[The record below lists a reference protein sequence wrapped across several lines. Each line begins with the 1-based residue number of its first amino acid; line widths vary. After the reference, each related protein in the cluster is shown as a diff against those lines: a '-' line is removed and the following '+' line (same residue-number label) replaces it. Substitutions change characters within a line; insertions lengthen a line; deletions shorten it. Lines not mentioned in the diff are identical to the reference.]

1 MFYLLNS
8 LLKQRNKAYT
18 TTLGLIN
25 EMRKTIYLLIF
36 FTLLSCKNYTEKEIN
51 IENEIYELI
60 VPKKHKELLILFPGF
75 GGTNESIKTECDIV
89 QKALEKN
96 ISILILKNN
105 RNFILEKNELE
116 KLGETVV
123 ELINKNNINNNKIF
137 IGGFSAGGNLGL
149 QLGKYL
155 TKKENYKNNLKGIVV
170 IDSPIDLQKL
180 YLKYENIL
188 VKEESESIEYF
199 FKILEKQIGN
209 PKKDF
214 EKYKEYSPYL
224 NSIEYTENVEFEN
237 TELIFYTEPALKYR
251 KENFNENFEDTN
263 GYPIKKLSE
272 LLNEKGFKSKYIETE
287 NKGYRKNGMRNPHS
301 WSIMN
306 ENEIIE
312 WIKNN

>member
-1 MFYLLNS
+1 
-8 LLKQRNKAYT
+8 
-18 TTLGLIN
+18 
-25 EMRKTIYLLIF
+25 MRKSIYFLMFLILLG
-36 FTLLSCKNYTEKEIN
+36 CKDYTEKEIN
-51 IENEIYELI
+51 IDNEIYELI

-75 GGTNESIKTECDIV
+75 GGTNESIKTECNIV
-89 QKALEKN
+89 QKALIEN
-96 ISILILKNN
+96 ISILILKKN
-105 RNFILEKNELE
+105 RNFILKKNELK
-116 KLGETVV
+116 KLGKIVV
-123 ELINKNNINNNKIF
+123 ELIHKNNINDSKVF
-137 IGGFSAGGNLGL
+137 IEGFSAGGNLGL

-170 IDSPIDLQKL
+170 IDAPIDLEQL
-180 YLKYENIL
+180 YLKYEKSL
-188 VKEESESIEYF
+188 VEDEFGNTKYF
-199 FKILEKQIGN
+199 FNILEKQIGN

-224 NSIEYTENVEFEN
+224 STIEYTENVEFEN

-251 KENFNENFEDTN
+251 KENFKQNFEDSN
-263 GYPIKKLSE
+263 GYQIKKLSE
-272 LLNEKGFKSKYIETE
+272 LLIKKGYKSKYIETE

>member
-1 MFYLLNS
+1 MFLILL
-8 LLKQRNKAYT
+8 
-18 TTLGLIN
+18 G
-25 EMRKTIYLLIF
+25 
-36 FTLLSCKNYTEKEIN
+36 CKDYTEKEIN
-51 IENEIYELI
+51 IDNEIYELI

-75 GGTNESIKTECDIV
+75 GGTNESIKTECNIV
-89 QKALEKN
+89 QKALIEN
-96 ISILILKNN
+96 ISILILKKN
-105 RNFILEKNELE
+105 RNFILKKNELK
-116 KLGETVV
+116 KLGKIVV
-123 ELINKNNINNNKIF
+123 ELIHKNNINDSKVF
-137 IGGFSAGGNLGL
+137 IEGFSAGGNLGL

-170 IDSPIDLQKL
+170 IDAPIDLEQL
-180 YLKYENIL
+180 YLKYEKSL
-188 VKEESESIEYF
+188 VEDEFGNTKYF
-199 FKILEKQIGN
+199 FNILEKQIGN

-224 NSIEYTENVEFEN
+224 STIEYTENVEFEN

-251 KENFNENFEDTN
+251 KENFKQNFEDSN
-263 GYPIKKLSE
+263 GYQIKKLSE
-272 LLNEKGFKSKYIETE
+272 LLIKKGYKSKYIETE

>member
-1 MFYLLNS
+1 M
-8 LLKQRNKAYT
+8 
-18 TTLGLIN
+18 
-25 EMRKTIYLLIF
+25 IF

-170 IDSPIDLQKL
+170 IDSPIDLQQL
-180 YLKYENIL
+180 YLKYEKIL
-188 VKEESESIEYF
+188 VEKESESIEYF

-306 ENEIIE
+306 EDEIIE

>member
-1 MFYLLNS
+1 MFLILL
-8 LLKQRNKAYT
+8 
-18 TTLGLIN
+18 G
-25 EMRKTIYLLIF
+25 
-36 FTLLSCKNYTEKEIN
+36 CKDYTEKEIN
-51 IENEIYELI
+51 IDNEIYELI

-75 GGTNESIKTECDIV
+75 GGTNESIKTECNIV
-89 QKALEKN
+89 QKALIEN
-96 ISILILKNN
+96 ISILILKKN
-105 RNFILEKNELE
+105 RNFILKKNELK
-116 KLGETVV
+116 KLAKIVV
-123 ELINKNNINNNKIF
+123 ELIHKNNINDSKVF

-170 IDSPIDLQKL
+170 IDAPIDLEQL
-180 YLKYENIL
+180 YLKYEKSL
-188 VKEESESIEYF
+188 VEDEFGNTKYF
-199 FKILEKQIGN
+199 FNILEKQIGN

-224 NSIEYTENVEFEN
+224 STIAYTENVEFEN

-251 KENFNENFEDTN
+251 KKNFKQNFEDSN
-263 GYPIKKLSE
+263 GYQIKKLSE
-272 LLNEKGFKSKYIETE
+272 LLIKKGYKSKYIETE

>member
-1 MFYLLNS
+1 MFLILL
-8 LLKQRNKAYT
+8 
-18 TTLGLIN
+18 G
-25 EMRKTIYLLIF
+25 
-36 FTLLSCKNYTEKEIN
+36 CKDYTEKEIN
-51 IENEIYELI
+51 IDNEIYELI

-75 GGTNESIKTECDIV
+75 GGTNESIKTECNIV
-89 QKALEKN
+89 QKALIEN
-96 ISILILKNN
+96 ISILILKKN
-105 RNFILEKNELE
+105 RNFILKKNELK
-116 KLGETVV
+116 KLGKIVV
-123 ELINKNNINNNKIF
+123 ELIHKNNINDSKVF

-170 IDSPIDLQKL
+170 IDAPIDLEQL
-180 YLKYENIL
+180 YLKYEKSL
-188 VKEESESIEYF
+188 VEDEFGNTKYF
-199 FKILEKQIGN
+199 FNILEKQIGN

-224 NSIEYTENVEFEN
+224 STIEYTENVEFEN

-251 KENFNENFEDTN
+251 KENFKQNFEDSN
-263 GYPIKKLSE
+263 GYQIKKLSE
-272 LLNEKGFKSKYIETE
+272 LLIKKGYKSKYIETE

>member
-1 MFYLLNS
+1 
-8 LLKQRNKAYT
+8 
-18 TTLGLIN
+18 
-25 EMRKTIYLLIF
+25 MRKTIYFLIF
-36 FTLLSCKNYTEKEIN
+36 LILLGCTNYAEKEIN
-51 IENEIYELI
+51 IDNEIYELI
-60 VPKKHKELLILFPGF
+60 VPKKHEKLLILFPGF

-89 QKALEKN
+89 QKALKEN

-116 KLGETVV
+116 KLGEIVI
-123 ELINKNNINNNKIF
+123 ELIHKNNINDNKLF

-155 TKKENYKNNLKGIVV
+155 TKKENYKNNLKGIFV
-170 IDSPIDLQKL
+170 IDSPIDLQQL
-180 YLKYENIL
+180 YLKYEKKL
-188 VKEESESIEYF
+188 VEEESGSIEYF
-199 FKILEKQIGN
+199 FNILEKQIGN

-224 NSIEYTENVEFEN
+224 SSIKYTENVKFEN

-251 KENFNENFEDTN
+251 KENFNESFENTN
-263 GYPIKKLSE
+263 GYQIKKLSKI
-272 LLNEKGFKSKYIETE
+272 LNEKGYKSKYIETE
-287 NKGYRKNGMRNPHS
+287 NKGYRKNGIRNPHS

>member
-1 MFYLLNS
+1 
-8 LLKQRNKAYT
+8 
-18 TTLGLIN
+18 
-25 EMRKTIYLLIF
+25 MRKSIYFLMFLILLG
-36 FTLLSCKNYTEKEIN
+36 CKDYTEKEIN
-51 IENEIYELI
+51 IDNEIYELI

-75 GGTNESIKTECDIV
+75 GGTNESIKTECNIV
-89 QKALEKN
+89 QKALIEN
-96 ISILILKNN
+96 ISILILKKN
-105 RNFILEKNELE
+105 RNFILKKNELK
-116 KLGETVV
+116 KLAKIVV
-123 ELINKNNINNNKIF
+123 ELIHKNNINDSKVF

-155 TKKENYKNNLKGIVV
+155 TKKENYKNNLKGIFV
-170 IDSPIDLQKL
+170 IDSPIDLQQL
-180 YLKYENIL
+180 YLKYEKKL
-188 VKEESESIEYF
+188 VEEESGSIEYF
-199 FKILEKQIGN
+199 FNILEKQIGN

-224 NSIEYTENVEFEN
+224 STIAYTENVEFEN

-251 KENFNENFEDTN
+251 KKNFKQNFEDSN
-263 GYPIKKLSE
+263 GYQIKKLSE
-272 LLNEKGFKSKYIETE
+272 LLIKKGYKSKYIETE